1 MKKAK
6 ALAVQHTN
14 GKEMYACVSIE
25 GIYGIYYLYMYIFI
39 YIYGIYITY
48 HKWMQFYIILQNKY
62 LMHVLC

>member
-48 HKWMQFYIILQNKY
+48 HK
-62 LMHVLC
+62 